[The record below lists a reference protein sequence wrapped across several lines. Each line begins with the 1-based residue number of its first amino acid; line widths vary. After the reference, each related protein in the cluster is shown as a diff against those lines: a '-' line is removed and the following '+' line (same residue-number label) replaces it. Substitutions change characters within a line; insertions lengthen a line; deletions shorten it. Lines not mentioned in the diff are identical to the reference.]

1 MKLQTKNT
9 APADMSTEELLD
21 AIDGIRALSVE
32 VIEYLSGVLAELRIR
47 RISHHFFNDRIL
59 SFWQEISGNQLAAEA
74 AIGLANR
81 HLIKAVLP
89 LPQKEQIEI
98 AHGKDVAVATG
109 DGRSE
114 HMPIHRMDGPTL
126 KRAFGPEGIRSID
139 DQAEL
144 IRAEGKIERI
154 GAITV
159 LKDET
164 MLKIGNQKIK
174 PEELR
179 GPLLALGYTL
189 DISRNATAKA
199 G

>member
-1 MKLQTKNT
+1 MKLQTKNI

-21 AIDGIRALSVE
+21 AIDSIRALSVE
-32 VIEYLSGVLAELRIR
+32 VVEYLSAVLAELRKR
-47 RISHHFFNDRIL
+47 RIPHHFFNDRIL

-81 HLIKAVLP
+81 PMIKAVLP
-89 LPQKEQIEI
+89 LRQKEQIEI
-98 AHGKDVAVATG
+98 AHGKEVAVATV

-126 KRAFGPEGIRSID
+126 KRAFGPNGIRSIKA
-139 DQAEL
+139 QADM
-144 IRAEGKIERI
+144 IREENRVERH

-159 LKDET
+159 LPDEVA
-164 MLKIGNQKIK
+164 LKIGNQKIK

-179 GPLLALGYTL
+179 GPLMALGYSL
-189 DISRNATAKA
+189 NLSRNSDRKA